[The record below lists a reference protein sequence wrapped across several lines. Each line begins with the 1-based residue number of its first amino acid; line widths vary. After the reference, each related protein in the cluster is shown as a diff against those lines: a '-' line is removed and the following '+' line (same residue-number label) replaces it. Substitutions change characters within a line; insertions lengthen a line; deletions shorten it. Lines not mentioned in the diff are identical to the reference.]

1 MLKAEKI
8 TCSLSGRMIVDNAS
22 LELVSGRVTAL
33 TGPNG
38 AGKTTIFRILSGEM
52 SPGAGSIEVAGRS
65 LQKWPV
71 AEISRFRGVLLQ
83 ESHLNFPFTVEEVA
97 LLGRL
102 PHLGKRETAADYEIA
117 HQALQMMDM
126 DSLAGRLF
134 TTLSGGE
141 KQRAQI
147 ARVLAQIWEVSP
159 QSGCLLMLDEPT
171 ASLDLAYQH
180 TALQAAR
187 GFAGRGAAVLVV
199 LHDLNL
205 AASYA
210 DEVIVLRE
218 GRIVERGTPE
228 AALQPEIIENVF
240 GVRAQLF
247 PRPERDG
254 FFIATD
260 PPESK

>member
-8 TCSLSGRMIVDNAS
+8 SCSLSGRTIVDNAS

-38 AGKTTIFRILSGEM
+38 AGKTTLFRILCGEM

-71 AEISRFRGVLLQ
+71 AEISRFRGVLFQ
-83 ESHLNFPFTVEEVA
+83 ESHLNFPFTVQEVA

-141 KQRAQI
+141 KQRVQI

-159 QSGCLLMLDEPT
+159 QPGLPFDARRAHRQSRLGLPT
-171 ASLDLAYQH
+171 HRFRGSSSICR
-180 TALQAAR
+180 AR
-187 GFAGRGAAVLVV
+187 GCCNSSLARSQPGRVLCRGSHCFAGRA
-199 LHDLNL
+199 HC
-205 AASYA
+205 
-210 DEVIVLRE
+210 
-218 GRIVERGTPE
+218 
-228 AALQPEIIENVF
+228 
-240 GVRAQLF
+240 
-247 PRPERDG
+247 
-254 FFIATD
+254 ATGN
-260 PPESK
+260 P